1 MQDNNIRRATHAGS
15 WYSGNSNK
23 NILYINIFK
32 KILKNENNLHY
43 CKFSLKKLENQ
54 ELNLMAILIMQ
65 KKMFKI

>member
-43 CKFSLKKLENQ
+43 CKFSLKKLEN
-54 ELNLMAILIMQ
+54 
-65 KKMFKI
+65 